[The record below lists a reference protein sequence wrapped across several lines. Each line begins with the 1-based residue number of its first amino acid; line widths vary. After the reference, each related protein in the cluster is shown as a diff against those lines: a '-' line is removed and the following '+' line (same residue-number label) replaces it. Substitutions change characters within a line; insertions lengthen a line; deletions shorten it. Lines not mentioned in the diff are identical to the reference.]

1 MFSVLHVFTD
11 LYKVITTLEKIRNDK
26 MPINEL
32 SSQLLSAGVPLSN
45 KAFQEIL
52 NETSTDGEF
61 FERTVCT
68 ELYET
73 LILLCAWDIC
83 CVCVYFRQTSS

>member
-1 MFSVLHVFTD
+1 MFTD
-11 LYKVITTLEKIRNDK
+11 LYKEITTLEKIRSDK

-32 SSQLLSAGVPLSN
+32 SSQFLSAGVPLSN

-61 FERTVCT
+61 FERTVCIV
-68 ELYET
+68 LS
-73 LILLCAWDIC
+73 
-83 CVCVYFRQTSS
+83 FMKP

>member
-1 MFSVLHVFTD
+1 MFTD
-11 LYKVITTLEKIRNDK
+11 LYKEITTLEKIRNDK

-68 ELYET
+68 VLS
-73 LILLCAWDIC
+73 
-83 CVCVYFRQTSS
+83 FMKP